1 MANIVPGV
9 IVLTLIVLVLVIT
22 VTLAR
27 RLVIPSGSAAL
38 VINGQAPFPVALGE
52 KLLPALAEHRI
63 YLPAAC
69 GGRGTCGQCRVSL
82 LEGGGELLP
91 IERSH
96 INRNEAAAG
105 VRLACQVVVKQDL
118 EVRLPEEFLGVEKW
132 TCTVRSN
139 RNVSTFM
146 KELMLALPAGRHLA
160 FAAGSYVLIHAP
172 PYSVRFADFD
182 IDPTYR
188 QEWERHG
195 LLAAE
200 SHVRE
205 PVQRAYSMANP
216 PQQDDSVMLV
226 VRIATPPPGAPAG
239 TPPGQVSSYIFGLEP
254 GDEVELSGP
263 FGHFR
268 ALDSDREMV
277 FVGGGAGIAP
287 LRSIILDQLLR
298 VGTTRKMSFWYGS
311 RSLRDLCYLEDFEA
325 LAREH
330 DNFSFHVALSEP
342 AADSPWEGPIGFIH
356 TVVYQQ
362 YLKNHPAPEEAEY
375 YLCGP
380 PVMSNAVIDMLEDLG
395 VRHESILLDDFG
407 AS

>member
-1 MANIVPGV
+1 MANIIPGI
-9 IVLTLIVLVLVIT
+9 IVLTLIVMVLVLV

-27 RLVIPSGSAAL
+27 RIVIPTGSATL
-38 VINGQAPFPVALGE
+38 VINGKPPFAVALGE
-52 KLLPALAEHRI
+52 KLLPVLAAHDI

-82 LEGGGELLP
+82 VEGGGELLP

-105 VRLACQVVVKQDL
+105 VRLACQLVVKRDI
-118 EVRLPEEFLGVEKW
+118 EIRLSEEFLGVEKW
-132 TCTVRSN
+132 TCSVCTN

-146 KELMLALPAGRHLA
+146 KELVLALPTGEHLK

-172 PYSVRFADFD
+172 PHDLRFADFD
-182 IDPTYR
+182 IDPDYR

-195 LLAAE
+195 LFAME

-216 PQQDDSVMLV
+216 PQQDDVVMLV
-226 VRIATPPPGAPAG
+226 VRIATPPPDAPAG

-254 GDEVELSGP
+254 GDEVVLSGP

-277 FVGGGAGIAP
+277 FIGGGAGIAP
-287 LRSIILDQLLR
+287 LRSIIFDQLIRLR
-298 VGTTRKMSFWYGS
+298 TRRKMSFWYGS
-311 RSLRDLCYLEDFEA
+311 RSLRDLCYQEDFET

-330 DNFSFHVALSEP
+330 ENFSFHVALSEP
-342 AADSPWEGPIGFIH
+342 KPGSEWKGPKGFIH
-356 TVVYQQ
+356 KVVYQHH
-362 YLKNHPAPEEAEY
+362 LKDHPAPEEVEY

-380 PVMSNAVIDMLEDLG
+380 PVMSTAVIGMLEDLG
-395 VRHESILLDDFG
+395 VPRDSILLDDFG